1 MAYTPKPNCK
11 RLVDIDKLRVGTYKN
26 FNVLCQALGWS
37 IPLDSR
43 QRNSD
48 WKRLE
53 HYCNIK
59 RLPHSQRIEITEIY
73 KEIK

>member
-26 FNVLCQALGWS
+26 FNELCLALGWS

-43 QRNSD
+43 QRKQD

-53 HYCNIK
+53 HYCDI
-59 RLPHSQRIEITEIY
+59 RRIQCSQRIEITEIY
-73 KEIK
+73 DEIK

>member
-26 FNVLCQALGWS
+26 FNELCLVLGWS

-43 QRNSD
+43 QRNAD

-73 KEIK
+73 KEVK

>member
-11 RLVDIDKLRVGTYKN
+11 RLVDTNKLKVGTYKN
-26 FNVLCQALGWS
+26 FNELCLALGWS

-43 QRNSD
+43 QRKSD

-53 HYCNIK
+53 HYCNIR
-59 RLPHSQRIEITEIY
+59 RLEHSQKVEIVEIY
-73 KEIK
+73 EDVK

>member
-11 RLVDIDKLRVGTYKN
+11 RLVDTSKLKVGVYKN
-26 FNVLCQALGWS
+26 FNELCLALGWS

-43 QRNSD
+43 QRKQV

-53 HYCNIK
+53 HYCDI
-59 RLPHSQRIEITEIY
+59 RRIQCSQRIEIVEIY
-73 KEIK
+73 TEVR

>member
-11 RLVDIDKLRVGTYKN
+11 RLVDTNILKVGTYKN
-26 FNVLCQALGWS
+26 FNELCLALGWS

-43 QRNSD
+43 QRKSD

-53 HYCNIK
+53 HYCNIR
-59 RLPHSQRIEITEIY
+59 RLEHSQKVEIVEIY
-73 KEIK
+73 EDVK